1 MRTAGNAAIGRVL
14 RMAVFG
20 SAAPAAM
27 TVARRL
33 HGFPGKRRS
42 SRATSRGRQTGRS
55 VSSVWVFLRFSGF
68 VRVWVRVIQVVWVG
82 AVIWSIRVL
91 HIIQVL
97 RSDRQAR
104 AIRLV
109 SAARMVGA
117 PGRLGHPDG
126 WGTRTVGERGRK
138 LNLPGVRNVPG
149 KGHLAGGGR
158 SATGGNSPEK
168 SDGFVFFA
176 RRRNFFSPFRAT
188 AGNPFKPR
196 KS

>member
-1 MRTAGNAAIGRVL
+1 M
-14 RMAVFG
+14 
-20 SAAPAAM
+20 
-27 TVARRL
+27 
-33 HGFPGKRRS
+33 
-42 SRATSRGRQTGRS
+42 
-55 VSSVWVFLRFSGF
+55 
-68 VRVWVRVIQVVWVG
+68 IQVVWVG

-149 KGHLAGGGR
+149 KGHLAGGDALQPAETHRKNRMG
-158 SATGGNSPEK
+158 SFFLHGG
-168 SDGFVFFA
+168 GIFFRPSA
-176 RRRNFFSPFRAT
+176 RRPETLSSPVNPN
-188 AGNPFKPR
+188 AGPCKQR
-196 KS
+196 